1 MALSLCSSTR
11 MSFNTTPKTGTS
23 LSLSLFVLL
32 LFYRYQFA
40 SLISD
45 RFTSGRVNWITDATN
60 TSNNASFQPLKAT
73 PEDDKK
79 TAPAKVASILCQ
91 DCEGNGAKQCGQ
103 CKGTGINSVD
113 HFNGQYK
120 AGASCWLCRGKREV
134 LCGSCNGAGFLGGF
148 LSSLED

>member
-11 MSFNTTPKTGTS
+11 MSFNTAPKTG
-23 LSLSLFVLL
+23 
-32 LFYRYQFA
+32 
-40 SLISD
+40 LISD

-73 PEDDKK
+73 PDDDKK
-79 TAPAKVASILCQ
+79 TVPAAKVNSLLCQ

-120 AGASCWLCRGKREV
+120 AGNSCWLCRGKREV
-134 LCGSCNGAGFLGGF
+134 LCGSCNGAGFLGGWMSTF
-148 LSSLED
+148 ED